1 MEPKRNMEI
10 ERSMCAL
17 FGSIVGV
24 QGSGRLEGAWRSLLH
39 SVYSNH
45 TNPDGGKHLFFDAS
59 LLLEFMYSGQYNGV
73 VATERAFADGYG
85 LNSAHKEDWQELIDC
100 YFEKTGLNTEI

>member
-24 QGSGRLEGAWRSLLH
+24 LGSGRLEGVGRSLLH

-45 TNPDGGKHLFFDAS
+45 TNPDGGKHLLFDAF

-73 VATERAFADGYG
+73 VGGHRKGLCRRVWPQFGPQGGLAGADR
-85 LNSAHKEDWQELIDC
+85 LL
-100 YFEKTGLNTEI
+100 FREIT

>member
-10 ERSMCAL
+10 EWSMCAL

-24 QGSGRLEGAWRSLLH
+24 LGSGRLEGAWRSLLH

-45 TNPDGGKHLFFDAS
+45 TNPDGGKHLLFDAF

-73 VATERAFADGYG
+73 WPPKGP
-85 LNSAHKEDWQELIDC
+85 LP
-100 YFEKTGLNTEI
+100 TGMASIRPTRRIGRR